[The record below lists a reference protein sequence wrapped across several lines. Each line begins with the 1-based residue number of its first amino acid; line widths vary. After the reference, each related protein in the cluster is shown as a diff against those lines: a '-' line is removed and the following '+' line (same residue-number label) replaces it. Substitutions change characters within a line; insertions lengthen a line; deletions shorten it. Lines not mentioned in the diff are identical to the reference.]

1 MISCFLNLTLRLN
14 KLAFISK
21 SLILL
26 NNDPKYIIIHY
37 RYTIIPNFGTLESH
51 QGVNSMNDKKEQI
64 RHGNYAN
71 YNG

>member
-1 MISCFLNLTLRLN
+1 MIQN
-14 KLAFISK
+14 
-21 SLILL
+21 ILS
-26 NNDPKYIIIHY
+26 I

>member
-1 MISCFLNLTLRLN
+1 MIQN
-14 KLAFISK
+14 
-21 SLILL
+21 ILSF
-26 NNDPKYIIIHY
+26 
-37 RYTIIPNFGTLESH
+37 TVVVPNFGTLESH

>member
-1 MISCFLNLTLRLN
+1 MNI
-14 KLAFISK
+14 
-21 SLILL
+21 
-26 NNDPKYIIIHY
+26 YWW
-37 RYTIIPNFGTLESH
+37 LESH